1 MAAPALLPPDA
12 ICPLTL
18 ELMEDPVV
26 VADGHSYERRA
37 IEAWFARGHRRSP
50 RTNLPL
56 PHPVLVPNHALRGLI
71 AELVARGATTS
82 TRSTQGDWE
91 ARIPKIEQEAWP
103 DNAPVQAEWGLD
115 PAFVRTITSL
125 LNKITAEKFE
135 DISAKIVD
143 HIVYSVHV
151 THVTQR
157 IFHSATQQHLYGPLY
172 ADLCGALQETLDAN
186 PPFPTAS
193 NNFRAAL
200 QTQAA
205 NSLRDALDR
214 EVEHDLI
221 SKSVLVGAFR
231 FIGCLLARRLLPLTV
246 LRDSTEGLLADSSP
260 LAVELLLALLATVG
274 PALDTDI
281 WWQSSI
287 RGSCRQHLDEVF
299 ARARELAYTERGV
312 PPRLRFLIRNLLDTR
327 ASRWVPRCAP
337 EAPVKLNEIRVR
349 CGLLA

>member
-1 MAAPALLPPDA
+1 M
-12 ICPLTL
+12 
-18 ELMEDPVV
+18 V

-71 AELVARGATTS
+71 AELVARGAAS
-82 TRSTQGDWE
+82 MRSPPGDWE
-91 ARIPKIEQEAWP
+91 ARIPKIEPEPWP
-103 DNAPVQAEWGLD
+103 ETARLPANWGLD
-115 PAFVRTITSL
+115 PGFVRSLRSL

-135 DISAKIVD
+135 SISAKIVG
-143 HIVYSVHV
+143 HIVYPVHV

-157 IFHSATQQHLYGPLY
+157 IFRSSTLQHLYGPLY
-172 ADLCGALQETLDAN
+172 ADLCGSLQETLDAT

-193 NNFRAAL
+193 AVFREAL
-200 QTQAA
+200 QAEAA
-205 NSLRDALDR
+205 TALRDALSP
-214 EVEHDLI
+214 EVEHDLR
-221 SKSVLVGAFR
+221 SKSALVGAFR
-231 FIGCLLARRLLPLTV
+231 FIGYLLARRLLPLAV
-246 LRDSTEGLLADSSP
+246 LRDCTERLLADSSP

-299 ARARELAYTERGV
+299 AKARELAYTERGV
-312 PPRLRFLIRNLLDTR
+312 PPRLRFLLRNLLDTR

-337 EAPVKLNEIRVR
+337 EAPMKLNEIRMR
-349 CGLLA
+349 CGVLAQ